1 MKQDGKE
8 GQRKCC
14 PFLLFFWKI
23 GHLAGGIDPF
33 VDEID
38 TIDFLEGE

>member
-8 GQRKCC
+8 GRRGCR

-23 GHLAGGIDPF
+23 GRPARGIDPF

-38 TIDFLEGE
+38 TINFLEGE